1 MVDVDVCVGI
11 VIKCCMRRVDEGE
24 TESKGSRKIGV
35 EKGDGEDDI
44 IQNLGKWAT
53 KVWGKGI
60 GKGKGNGSPTSLL
73 VRMQEVRRER
83 SDYAYAMQR

>member
-35 EKGDGEDDI
+35 EKDRVLRFRD
-44 IQNLGKWAT
+44 QN
-53 KVWGKGI
+53 
-60 GKGKGNGSPTSLL
+60 PH
-73 VRMQEVRRER
+73 
-83 SDYAYAMQR
+83 D